1 LHQDRELVAHF
12 ERGNLGLR
20 SLTTHANA
28 RPLPTADGSPTQICL
43 AHVFRGTCSSNCG
56 RAATHRALSATE
68 RANVVTLLTRVGI
81 E

>member
-1 LHQDRELVAHF
+1 MAHF
-12 ERGNLGLR
+12 ERANLGLR

-28 RPLPTADGSPTQICL
+28 RPLPTADGSLTQICL